1 MRAGPSTHPAPK
13 LDCRASRQNCANID
27 TPDTNWQPN
36 VWEENYQDQRSLALV
51 RLLPGEAKRAA
62 PRGTS
67 SPARAVV
74 VAMAAQA
81 LARVTLEEDELA
93 NASGLRAALLKTS
106 DCVVETDTPIYS
118 VVHVAVTPARTVRLV
133 AHGTCEKGLVLELRN
148 TAYPPLLLAKILAAA
163 DAAAAAEAANGGG
176 RAAASCLLYTSPS
189 PRDATLSRMPS
200 SA

>member
-1 MRAGPSTHPAPK
+1 MSGSLVPTPNALEAANRGRNAHKPAPASRGASNPAPK
-13 LDCRASRQNCANID
+13 LDCRTADRIVLNID

-36 VWEENYQDQRSLALV
+36 VWKEDSQDQRSLALV

-67 SPARAVV
+67 PP
-74 VAMAAQA
+74 AMAAQA

-118 VVHVAVTPARTVRLV
+118 VVHVAVTPHRTVRLV

-148 TAYPPLLLAKILAAA
+148 TA
-163 DAAAAAEAANGGG
+163 
-176 RAAASCLLYTSPS
+176 
-189 PRDATLSRMPS
+189 
-200 SA
+200 